1 MNGGGNAAEPA
12 GDFAR
17 EPDGYARLWT
27 PHRMVY
33 VDGPE
38 KVVSDDQQD
47 CPFCAAPGRT
57 DADGL
62 IVHRGAACFVVLNLY
77 PYNPGH
83 LMVCPYRH
91 VPDLTAMSGAERTE
105 SNELVATAMA
115 VLRSAKRPQGFNLG
129 MNVGRGA
136 GAGIAGH
143 AHTHVVPRWDG
154 DANFLP
160 IIGQTKALPELLA
173 DTQAQL
179 ARAWAEHAR
188 SDDGGNDG
196 PW

>member
-1 MNGGGNAAEPA
+1 MNPGPVESGEGL
-12 GDFAR
+12 AR

-38 KVVSDDQQD
+38 KVVSSDQRD
-47 CPFCAAPGRT
+47 CPFCVAPGRT
-57 DADGL
+57 DEEGL
-62 IVHRGAACFVVLNLY
+62 IVHRGTSCFVVLNLY

-91 VPDLTAMSGAERTE
+91 VGDLTGMTSGERAE
-105 SNELVATAMA
+105 SIELVAVAME
-115 VLRSAKRPQGFNLG
+115 VLRSAKGPQGFNLG
-129 MNVGRGA
+129 MNVGTGA

-143 AHTHVVPRWDG
+143 AHSHVVPRWDG

-160 IIGQTKALPELLA
+160 IIGRTKAIPELLA
-173 DTQAQL
+173 DTRQQL
-179 ARAWAEHAR
+179 ATAWREH
-188 SDDGGNDG
+188 GGGDG
-196 PW
+196 PG